1 MQKYIRYILF
11 FTVCIIA
18 ACEKEIDL
26 KVPNPKDAFVV
37 EGHIENGVPPYVLLT
52 RNAAFYG
59 NLNLSNLA
67 SYFVSGASVTVI
79 SGNDT
84 IPLQEYNG
92 AIIQALP
99 DSVAIALAAQ
109 FGLNISSASEFPPI
123 VIYTVGPDN
132 FDFVGE

>member
-1 MQKYIRYILF
+1 
-11 FTVCIIA
+11 
-18 ACEKEIDL
+18 
-26 KVPNPKDAFVV
+26 VPNPKDAFVV

-109 FGLNISSASEFPPI
+109 FGLNISSASEFPPL
-123 VIYTVGPDN
+123 
-132 FDFVGE
+132 

>member
-59 NLNLSNLA
+59 NLNLLQLL
-67 SYFVSGASVTVI
+67 
-79 SGNDT
+79 
-84 IPLQEYNG
+84 PL
-92 AIIQALP
+92 
-99 DSVAIALAAQ
+99 VR
-109 FGLNISSASEFPPI
+109 
-123 VIYTVGPDN
+123 TCT
-132 FDFVGE
+132 